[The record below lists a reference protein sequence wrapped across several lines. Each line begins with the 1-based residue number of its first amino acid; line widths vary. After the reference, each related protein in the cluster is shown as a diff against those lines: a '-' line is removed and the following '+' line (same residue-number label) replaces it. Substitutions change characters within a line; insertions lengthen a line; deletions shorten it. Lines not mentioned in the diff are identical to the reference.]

1 VRKDLAM
8 TGEITLRG
16 QVLPVGGIKEK
27 MLAAHRAGIRTVI
40 LPAWNRK
47 DIEDIPKNVQREIRF
62 RFVDRMMDVL
72 ELALEDDRPRP
83 KGRKRRASGAR
94 RKT

>member
-1 VRKDLAM
+1 MEMPIVS
-8 TGEITLRG
+8 
-16 QVLPVGGIKEK
+16 GIREK

-47 DIEDIPKNVQREIRF
+47 DIEDIPKNVQKEIRF

-72 ELALEDDRPRP
+72 DLALEEDRPTP
-83 KGRKRRASGAR
+83 KRRKRRASGAR
-94 RKT
+94 RRT